1 MDNSP
6 VLSAVAVLL
15 LIIAIYIV
23 LIRKSMAIMDEA
35 AKMVVDNL
43 DYYSFIYE
51 DEDVIAIAFRIVRV
65 NLWKKNRRISIHRI
79 NSSFC
84 YYPSKINKLF
94 MWNPVLRNLDTML
107 YDALMSLYKAHE
119 RTYLRDVVDIDKY

>member
-1 MDNSP
+1 MDNYP

-51 DEDVIAIAFRIVRV
+51 DEDVVAIAFRIVRV
-65 NLWKKNRRISIHRI
+65 NLWKKNRRVSIHRI

-94 MWNPVLRNLDTML
+94 MWNPILRNLDAML

-119 RTYLRDVVDIDKY
+119 RTYLRDAISIDEY

>member
-1 MDNSP
+1 MDNFP
-6 VLSAVAVLL
+6 VLSAFVVLL

-23 LIRKSMAIMDEA
+23 LIKKSMDIMDEA

-51 DEDVIAIAFRIVRV
+51 DEDVVTIAFRIVRV